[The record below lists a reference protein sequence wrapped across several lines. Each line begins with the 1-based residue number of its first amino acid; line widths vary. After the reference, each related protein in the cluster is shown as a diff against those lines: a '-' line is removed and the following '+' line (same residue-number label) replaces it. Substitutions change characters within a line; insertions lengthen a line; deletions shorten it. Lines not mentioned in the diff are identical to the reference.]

1 MAFAFPLY
9 EPSFRRKCLV
19 TLPHVLPA
27 YSRGARVQGQETY
40 AVVKVGSELHKIE
53 SRITRVTH
61 RNSFYMIAVLLVVA
75 SAFGL
80 LNPSFGQMIGVL
92 VFTSTIAGTLLFWR
106 FRLAFAIG
114 GVGAILLLGLVHLD
128 VMIRSMKMEVILFL
142 VSMMIMIESLE
153 RSGFVGVMISWLLGR
168 VQAHPRRLMVALM
181 CSGAVLA
188 ALMDEV
194 TAMLLL
200 GTLILDLSR
209 ILGINAKP
217 YLLSTVMAVNIGSA
231 ATLLGNPVG
240 VLIAFEAGLSF
251 DEFLVWATPVAAIA
265 LMLAVPITVVWYRK
279 VLEEDREVISRSISR
294 VGRIIR
300 SHNFGR
306 MDWMTASILAAVILL
321 IVLQSRLE
329 NVLGLPK
336 NTILVAIPMLGAAAV
351 LLVKHEEA
359 KELVESGVDWWTLL
373 FFVFLFGAAATLE
386 HTGTTM
392 LVAEQILQVTRRDEL
407 LLSSILTWPV
417 MLLSGTIDNVPL
429 IAGLIPVVFRL
440 GEAGINV
447 YPLWWTILFAGCFG
461 GNLTMVGSTANI
473 VAIGLLEKREHT
485 SLSLREWI
493 GLGVLV
499 SVSTVLLGQA
509 AILLR
514 IPHLI

>member
-1 MAFAFPLY
+1 M
-9 EPSFRRKCLV
+9 
-19 TLPHVLPA
+19 
-27 YSRGARVQGQETY
+27 
-40 AVVKVGSELHKIE
+40 VKIGSDLRKIE
-53 SRITRVTH
+53 SRITSVTY
-61 RNSFYMIAVLLVVA
+61 RNSIYMIVILLSVA
-75 SAFGL
+75 SVFGL
-80 LNPSFGQMIGVL
+80 LKPTFGQMTGVL
-92 VFTSTIAGTLLFWR
+92 VFTMTIAGTLLFWR

-153 RSGFVGVMISWLLGR
+153 RSGFLKVAIGALVGKVHG
-168 VQAHPRRLMVALM
+168 HPKRLIMALM

-209 ILGINAKP
+209 ILSINAKP

-231 ATLLGNPVG
+231 ATVLGNPIG
-240 VLIAFEAGLSF
+240 VLIAFEADLSF
-251 DEFLVWATPVAAIA
+251 EEFLTWATPVAVVALLVAI
-265 LMLAVPITVVWYRK
+265 PIVLVWYRRT
-279 VLEEDREVISRSISR
+279 LENDREVLLGKAGHSGSTMCVTSFSRE
-294 VGRIIR
+294 
-300 SHNFGR
+300 
-306 MDWMTASILAAVILL
+306 DWMTATIFLGVISL
-321 IVLQSRLE
+321 IVVQSRLE
-329 NVLGLPK
+329 CLLGLPK
-336 NTILVAIPMLGAAAV
+336 NTILVAIPMLGAAFA

-386 HTGTTM
+386 HTGTTL
-392 LVAEQILQVTRRDEL
+392 LVAEQILQITGGNYL
-407 LLSSILTWPV
+407 LLSSVLTWPV

-440 GEAGINV
+440 GEAGVNV

-485 SLSLREWI
+485 SLGLREWI
-493 GLGVLV
+493 GLGLLV
-499 SVSTVLLGQA
+499 SVSTVLLGQTA
-509 AILLR
+509 MFLR
-514 IPHLI
+514 NSGLG